1 MDPLNGHVLRIR
13 EDLQALLS
21 LYAPFGTLCCPAHH
35 PLYPQERRQERNGS
49 LQVLYAARIGHCR
62 SYPLREHCQENG
74 TATLKPRRVSAV
86 FWPVSSCP
94 SVSVEPPSAPIQP
107 LLSPTPCPVLWGDW
121 ERCQIRRRWLRG
133 IRMQTVILTPGSVQQ
148 EEEEDG
154 KYQEVQTRAQRA
166 HWRLGWDERLVRNA
180 RASTAPPLELTIHG
194 LPATFARS
202 FGFGLVAAA

>member
-1 MDPLNGHVLRIR
+1 MLKSLPNPSCMDPLNGYVLRIR

-49 LQVLYAARIGHCR
+49 LRVLYAARIGHCR

-94 SVSVEPPSAPIQP
+94 SVSVEPPSASIQP

-133 IRMQTVILTPGSVQQ
+133 IRMRDHDPRSACHFCPIFWLWPGGRCVSP
-148 EEEEDG
+148 
-154 KYQEVQTRAQRA
+154 RATWLDCA
-166 HWRLGWDERLVRNA
+166 W
-180 RASTAPPLELTIHG
+180 
-194 LPATFARS
+194 
-202 FGFGLVAAA
+202 